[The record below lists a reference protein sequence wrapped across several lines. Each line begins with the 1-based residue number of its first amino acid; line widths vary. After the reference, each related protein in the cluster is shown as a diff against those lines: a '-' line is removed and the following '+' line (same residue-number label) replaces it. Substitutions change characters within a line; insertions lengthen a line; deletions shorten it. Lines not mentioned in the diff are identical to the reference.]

1 MRDIVEVL
9 KLNRKGPLPEWSLSK
24 YDGDPLQWHEWFGQ
38 FLSAVDSAA
47 LTDDEKL
54 TYLKTLVIGKAKSA
68 IAEVGY
74 CGAFY
79 KDAVLMLQRKFGQ
92 PQTVV
97 SAYID
102 KLASYPPLKMHS
114 SENIISFSNTVSRL
128 IVVFRL
134 LG

>member
-1 MRDIVEVL
+1 M
-9 KLNRKGPLPEWSLSK
+9 
-24 YDGDPLQWHEWFGQ
+24 
-38 FLSAVDSAA
+38 SAVDSAA

-102 KLASYPPLKMHS
+102 KLASYPPMKMHS
-114 SENIISFSNTVSRL
+114 SHNIISFSNTVSSF
-128 IVVFRL
+128 IGVFRS